1 MTDSHGRYEVARWR
15 LIILLLTIISLTD
28 CHSQGCSGHEKLLNA
43 SDGSGSGLM
52 TTSDNTS
59 TSSIVIKW
67 FFVGAF
73 IFFLHSFHEGNVLQ
87 RRRSSQKLTLVT
99 KQFKSWHPSYIHS
112 SFLQGKWWLAELLK
126 IQTIIHFILYTNN
139 SCYSCFSPDSARY
152 RGASSYTPAK
162 C

>member
-1 MTDSHGRYEVARWR
+1 MTDGRYEVVRWR

-28 CHSQGCSGHEKLLNA
+28 YSQGCSGHEKLLNA

-67 FFVGAF
+67 FFGLHLLSPF
-73 IFFLHSFHEGNVLQ
+73 IFMKEMYFRGGGGV
-87 RRRSSQKLTLVT
+87 QKLTLVT